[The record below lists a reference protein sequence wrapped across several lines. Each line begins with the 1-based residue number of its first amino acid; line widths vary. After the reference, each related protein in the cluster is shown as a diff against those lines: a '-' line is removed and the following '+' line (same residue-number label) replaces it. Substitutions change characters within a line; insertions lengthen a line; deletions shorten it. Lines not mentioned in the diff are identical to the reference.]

1 MGRLLYQMIP
11 NPPDLRHGPVTPFG
25 YYYGMKQ
32 MISRRRFKQS
42 ESLKDRFISEVRR
55 LCEEAK
61 TLSRREEGE
70 TKERH
75 LAQRPE
81 IAAWPPSR
89 RPAAAEVILKLH

>member
-1 MGRLLYQMIP
+1 
-11 NPPDLRHGPVTPFG
+11 
-25 YYYGMKQ
+25 MKQ

-42 ESLKDRFISEVRR
+42 ESLKDRFISKVRR

-75 LAQRPE
+75 QRDDQ
-81 IAAWPPSR
+81 
-89 RPAAAEVILKLH
+89 K